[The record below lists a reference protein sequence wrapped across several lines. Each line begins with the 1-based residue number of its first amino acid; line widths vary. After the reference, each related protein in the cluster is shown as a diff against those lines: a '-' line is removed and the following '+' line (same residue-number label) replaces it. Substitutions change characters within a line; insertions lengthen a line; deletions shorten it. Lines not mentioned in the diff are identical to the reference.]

1 MKGSSS
7 ADSVAVN
14 TLFAGQLQI
23 TVGKDNMDATV
34 LIKHENIDWNNYT
47 GDDYVAV
54 HPNGTGNP
62 FYGYGC
68 EMTLYLT
75 IDPLDTA
82 GKYVPVYAVV
92 FTCNRD
98 WEGNKISDWYRIGS
112 TYAGTAN
119 VVTYD
124 GGNGTGSFV
133 TDNWIAD
140 AATYEIIAGYNFN
153 VNGQTYRLDPY
164 IQRVSQGVQ
173 IEDILIVQDAQAVA
187 TLQNLLNDAKRII
200 DNHRFAGAGIDL
212 VEEVYYSLGSSG
224 YYTIDGNGNHTVNSE
239 LTVAQLS
246 PSIVNLY
253 RVVNDALIKMEELS
267 RAE

>member
-1 MKGSSS
+1 M
-7 ADSVAVN
+7 
-14 TLFAGQLQI
+14 
-23 TVGKDNMDATV
+23 
-34 LIKHENIDWNNYT
+34 
-47 GDDYVAV
+47 
-54 HPNGTGNP
+54 
-62 FYGYGC
+62 
-68 EMTLYLT
+68 
-75 IDPLDTA
+75 
-82 GKYVPVYAVV
+82 
-92 FTCNRD
+92 
-98 WEGNKISDWYRIGS
+98 
-112 TYAGTAN
+112 
-119 VVTYD
+119 VTYD

-140 AATYEIIAGYNFN
+140 AATYEIIAGYDFN

-200 DNHRFAGAGIDL
+200 NDHRFAGMGIEL

-224 YYTIDGNGNHTVNSE
+224 YYTIDGNGNHVVNSE

-253 RVVNDALIKMEELS
+253 RVVNDVLAKMEEMNGQS
-267 RAE
+267 